1 MYAPSK
7 LTIEM
12 AIMPCP
18 VVFGSLAA
26 FVNPFL
32 IRGAFAKSRSSH
44 EYKCHLHRKGEES
57 PNSITPVINHFYR
70 CLVSR
75 KHTKEDNENS

>member
-18 VVFGSLAA
+18 FVFGSLAA

-32 IRGAFAKSRSSH
+32 IRGAFAKADPVTSTSAICIEKARSPQIP
-44 EYKCHLHRKGEES
+44 L
-57 PNSITPVINHFYR
+57 PQ
-70 CLVSR
+70 
-75 KHTKEDNENS
+75 

>member
-12 AIMPCP
+12 AIIPCP
-18 VVFGSLAA
+18 FVFGSLAA

-32 IRGAFAKSRSSH
+32 IRGAFAKADH
-44 EYKCHLHRKGEES
+44 
-57 PNSITPVINHFYR
+57 ITVQVPFA
-70 CLVSR
+70 
-75 KHTKEDNENS
+75 